1 MDLLNLVIE
10 YIVVPICA
18 AVWLI
23 YNKINAHHTDIE
35 VLKATA
41 AANKARNPGIFATL
55 SGSAEEEAINAFS
68 AQKKMQEYR
77 RELETLIAF
86 QYGPKGLEEYKD
98 TLRAVREE
106 RRKTA
111 YRQAEIKEAVTMW
124 SIALLVGLSGLAG
137 LALIAWAVGRSE
149 GRWGHLNGW
158 TSGASGRAS
167 SSRST
172 VWRSIARLNGSW
184 RYQTLQTRNQPL

>member
-1 MDLLNLVIE
+1 MIDPLTALSV
-10 YIVVPICA
+10 A
-18 AVWLI
+18 AGAVSSVKQLM
-23 YNKINAHHTDIE
+23 AAGQD
-35 VLKATA
+35 ATSA
-41 AANKARNPGIFATL
+41 LAKFAGAVSDVNYAANKARNPGIFATL

-149 GRWGHLNGW
+149 GRW
-158 TSGASGRAS
+158 
-167 SSRST
+167 
-172 VWRSIARLNGSW
+172 
-184 RYQTLQTRNQPL
+184 